1 MTHDTIEC
9 RRFTKDS
16 RPKDKPGSGDSS
28 QMAHLMKRLIKLEMK
43 HEKAKKHGKKCAH
56 DSSDSDSDSDYDNG
70 SSSLGNPVDKRLK
83 LV

>member
-1 MTHDTIEC
+1 
-9 RRFTKDS
+9 
-16 RPKDKPGSGDSS
+16 
-28 QMAHLMKRLIKLEMK
+28 MKRLIKLEMK